1 MAGVI
6 LQKRVYKLNDSKLL
20 SEAQRERLYARI
32 VAASIYHIVTFDAQT
47 IDNDGISTC
56 LHNGLKAIKEA
67 LAPARFLFDG
77 NSSFGVSGIETMV
90 GADGKVKEVSAASIV
105 AKVTRDRIMCELSA
119 RYPEYGFEKHKGYG
133 TKAHID
139 AIKHYGRCE
148 IHRRSY
154 RIKEIDTPALF

>member
-6 LQKRVYKLNDSKLL
+6 LQKRIYKLNDSKLL

-32 VAASIYHIVTFDAQT
+32 VAASAYHVVTFDAET
-47 IDNDGISTC
+47 IDSDGISIC
-56 LHNGLKAIKEA
+56 LRNGLKAIKEA

-105 AKVTRDRIMCELSA
+105 AKVTRDRIMCELST
-119 RYPEYGFEKHKGYG
+119 RYPKYGFERHKGYG
-133 TKAHID
+133 TKAHIE
-139 AIKHYGRCE
+139 AIKRYGRCE
-148 IHRRSY
+148 IHRRSF
-154 RIKEIDTPALF
+154 RIKEIDEPALF